1 MDEPRRDFKA
11 RSDNR
16 QASWCYIERNVVMWT
31 PFCTYEYTGKRIPR
45 HLFLL
50 TWTIALGQYVASV
63 LVTLL
68 INQGVSYRFFGFF
81 PWLWVTFSA
90 EERRL
95 RMPNKCVVHGCRSG
109 YTGEPKKPG
118 ITMHSF
124 PRYWSLPNV
133 ITLHL
138 RHWLTNYWS
147 PWTMWSGFFAPFQRN
162 SKQVKLR

>member
-1 MDEPRRDFKA
+1 MFYWEKCCYVNSILYVWIYWKA
-11 RSDNR
+11 YPKAFISANLNHCFRPVCRLSISD
-16 QASWCYIERNVVMWT
+16 SFDKSKC
-31 PFCTYEYTGKRIPR
+31 F
-45 HLFLL
+45 
-50 TWTIALGQYVASV
+50 
-63 LVTLL
+63 
-68 INQGVSYRFFGFF
+68 YRFWGDF
-81 PWLWVTFSA
+81 PWLWLTFSA

-147 PWTMWSGFFAPFQRN
+147 PRTMWSGYFAPFQRN